1 MLSSHTQF
9 GGASIKHRDCCLQV
23 EAAHLCF
30 VVGGMP
36 MQPWDAAAPFCVI
49 GQDSRHRP
57 RQLLDLLALQ
67 RTEVLEWAR
76 SQGEALQ

>member
-1 MLSSHTQF
+1 MSC
-9 GGASIKHRDCCLQV
+9 DCSMQV

-36 MQPWDAAAPFCVI
+36 MQPWDAAAPFCIV

-57 RQLLDLLALQ
+57 RQLMDLFALQ
-67 RTEVLEWAR
+67 QTEVLDWAR
-76 SQGEALQ
+76 SQGEAFQ